1 VCSCEKTD
9 WCTQHQLCSLEGIVK
24 CGGDN
29 PFGGGWQQCPGLR
42 GVRAWDD
49 LCARC
54 CLNCCAFCWLFCQ
67 HRHLWL
73 CEQTRGACPMLL
85 LAKGRVFVGTPVQ
98 GPNHTV
104 SASYFSVVVFHIS
117 ALGKPTGMS
126 VWDSGSIS
134 LPSSGFTDPDRK
146 RQNVM

>member
-1 VCSCEKTD
+1 MNVSLWRVWGGYTI
-9 WCTQHQLCSLEGIVK
+9 TYVPSFSVLCNKSI
-24 CGGDN
+24 N
-29 PFGGGWQQCPGLR
+29 QS
-42 GVRAWDD
+42 
-49 LCARC
+49 
-54 CLNCCAFCWLFCQ
+54 
-67 HRHLWL
+67 
-73 CEQTRGACPMLL
+73 
-85 LAKGRVFVGTPVQ
+85 FVGTPVQ